1 MKMTVTI
8 DKSNA
13 ENTSKLI
20 QEKFKKTPK
29 DGKISKYYGKLK
41 RQLDGLAFQ
50 NQVREH
56 ED

>member
-1 MKMTVTI
+1 MTVTI

-20 QEKFKKTPK
+20 QEKFKKIPK